1 MTIVNRKALVARNA
15 WWIWRS
21 PSSSYEKSLELW
33 RGFLGFVNETKNS
46 RIAAALHSVAVF
58 FRFSPFLKIE
68 MSVGNSYYFP
78 SIRLSLNLSAKD
90 GSQHLSQFFLRFVLS
105 LWTKKKLQLEWIQ
118 DLMPLLFPENRLSS
132 RGKKP
137 WRVGWMPLGK
147 PSLGGALARNGIL
160 PQ

>member
-21 PSSSYEKSLELW
+21 PNSSYEKSLELW
-33 RGFLGFVNETKNS
+33 RGFLGCERNKEQVGLQHALLRGCFFSVFPFFKNWNECS
-46 RIAAALHSVAVF
+46 
-58 FRFSPFLKIE
+58 
-68 MSVGNSYYFP
+68 NSYYFP

-118 DLMPLLFPENRLSS
+118 DLIMPLLFPENRLDLVEERSH
-132 RGKKP
+132 
-137 WRVGWMPLGK
+137 
-147 PSLGGALARNGIL
+147 GGLAECHWGSHH
-160 PQ
+160 